1 MHKFVE
7 SLMPRGRGR
16 EPMFSMPAP
25 AAVPMDRDTV
35 ARAYARLFST
45 EDGKTV
51 LAHLQGQ
58 TFLRMHTPDTPDSH
72 IRFTEGQ
79 RALVN
84 TMLRLISIGKA
95 H

>member
-1 MHKFVE
+1 MKWPSFLPRRRDMP
-7 SLMPRGRGR
+7 LMT
-16 EPMFSMPAP
+16 AP
-25 AAVPMDRDTV
+25 AAVPADREAV

-45 EDGKTV
+45 DDGRLV

-58 TFLRMHTPDTPDSH
+58 AFLRPHAPDTPDSH
-72 IRFTEGQ
+72 IRFFEGQ

-84 TMLRLISIGKA
+84 TMLRLAAIGKA

>member
-1 MHKFVE
+1 MHKFVQ
-7 SLMPRGRGR
+7 SLMPRAR
-16 EPMFSMPAP
+16 EQAITI
-25 AAVPMDRDTV
+25 AATPPMDRDSI

-45 EDGKTV
+45 EDGKLV
-51 LAHLQGQ
+51 MAHLQGQ

-84 TMLRLISIGKA
+84 TMLRFVAIGRTQ
-95 H
+95 

>member
-1 MHKFVE
+1 MHKFVQ
-7 SLMPRGRGR
+7 SLMPRAR
-16 EPMFSMPAP
+16 EHAITISTAP
-25 AAVPMDRDTV
+25 AMDRDTI

-45 EDGKTV
+45 DDGKLV
-51 LAHLQGQ
+51 MAHLQGQ

-84 TMLRLISIGKA
+84 TMLRFIAVGKTQ
-95 H
+95 